1 MTQSKQNNLKRAA
14 AISSVCV
21 SILLILVKLYA
32 FYKTDSLAI
41 FSSFIDSIT
50 DLFASA
56 ISLIAIYFST
66 KPASFSHRYGY
77 GKTEALSALLQA
89 VFVGISGIF
98 VITDGIKRLITPI
111 EITDTNIGIG
121 IMLFSIIITLLLVLF
136 QNYVAKK
143 TNSLAVKS
151 DSAHYVVDFLTNT
164 TVIISLILVRVFDF
178 IYFDSIAALF
188 ISTYLLYN
196 AYTLAKEAID
206 LITDKELDTSIRN
219 KIEDIVKQNKDI
231 KGMHDFRSRSLG
243 DVYYFEL
250 HLELD
255 GNISLYQAHELTDK
269 VEKAIIN
276 LYPNS
281 QVIIHQDPYGIKED
295 RLDHELSGICEINI
309 PPLE

>member
-1 MTQSKQNNLKRAA
+1 MTQSKQNKLKKFA
-14 AISSVCV
+14 AISSISVA
-21 SILLILVKLYA
+21 ILLIAVKFYA
-32 FYKTDSLAI
+32 FWKTDSLAI

-56 ISLIAIYFST
+56 VSFIAIYFSA
-66 KPASFSHRYGY
+66 KPASFNHRYGY

-89 VFVGISGIF
+89 AFVGISGIF

-111 EITDTNIGIG
+111 EITDTNIGIS
-121 IMLFSIIITLLLVLF
+121 IMIFSIIITLLLVIF

-143 TNSLAVKS
+143 TNSLAIKS

-164 TVIISLILVRVFDF
+164 TVIFSLILVRFFNF

-188 ISTYLLYN
+188 ISVYLLHN

-206 LITDKELDTSIRN
+206 LITDKELDSSIRTQ
-219 KIEDIVKQNKDI
+219 IENIVKKNKDI

-243 DVYYFEL
+243 DIYYFEL

-255 GNISLYQAHELTDK
+255 GNLSLYQAHDLTDII
-269 VEKAIIN
+269 EKEILN

-281 QVIIHQDPYGIKED
+281 QVMIHQDPYGIKED
-295 RLDHELSGICEINI
+295 RLDHELTGSCDI
-309 PPLE
+309 P